1 MARCVLHDRAY
12 GSDGGGL
19 MDVRLKTMPYE
30 IDGHKL
36 TLSCNMDVLAELQ
49 AQDSN
54 LGQLLDGDRSM
65 RNYLRLMAAMINS
78 ELRRQGVDAAYTDGD
93 LGRRISFR
101 EFRRT
106 SGDVFGLLVSS
117 VIDPDAPEEAAQPE
131 ENAPEENEKNAVTSG
146 DDRTASTSPGT

>member
-1 MARCVLHDRAY
+1 M
-12 GSDGGGL
+12 

-49 AQDSN
+49 TQDSN

-78 ELRRQGVDAAYTDGD
+78 ELRRQGVDAAYTDGE

-101 EFRRT
+101 EFRQNNHA
-106 SGDVFGLLVSS
+106 VFGMLVSS
-117 VIDPDAPEEAAQPE
+117 VVTDDPEEAEPKTEQLEAEPKTEQPE
-131 ENAPEENEKNAVTSG
+131 AGEKNAVTSKG
-146 DDRTASTSPGT
+146 DGTASTLPGT

>member
-1 MARCVLHDRAY
+1 
-12 GSDGGGL
+12 

-54 LGQLLDGDRSM
+54 LKQLLDDDRSM

-78 ELRRQGVDAAYTDGD
+78 ELRHQGVDAAYTDGE

-101 EFRRT
+101 EFRQNNLA
-106 SGDVFGLLVSS
+106 VFSMLVSS
-117 VIDPDAPEEAAQPE
+117 VVADDPEEAEPKTEQLEAEPKTEQPE
-131 ENAPEENEKNAVTSG
+131 ADEKNAVTSKG
-146 DDRTASTSPGT
+146 DGTASTLPGT

>member
-1 MARCVLHDRAY
+1 M
-12 GSDGGGL
+12 

-54 LGQLLDGDRSM
+54 LVQLLDGDRSM

-78 ELRRQGVDAAYTDGD
+78 ELRRQGVDASYTDGD

-101 EFRRT
+101 EFRKNNHA
-106 SGDVFGLLVSS
+106 VFAMLVSA
-117 VIDPDAPEEAAQPE
+117 VIFDDPEEAEPKTEEAEPKTEQPE
-131 ENAPEENEKNAVTSG
+131 ADEKNAVTSK
-146 DDRTASTSPGT
+146 DDGTASTLPGT

>member
-1 MARCVLHDRAY
+1 
-12 GSDGGGL
+12 

-54 LGQLLDGDRSM
+54 LKQLLDDDRSM

-78 ELRRQGVDAAYTDGD
+78 ELRHQGVDAAYTDGE

-101 EFRRT
+101 EFRQNNHA
-106 SGDVFGLLVSS
+106 VFGMLVSS
-117 VIDPDAPEEAAQPE
+117 VVTDDPEEAEPKTEQLEAEPKTEQPE
-131 ENAPEENEKNAVTSG
+131 ADEKNAVTSK
-146 DDRTASTSPGT
+146 DDGTASTLPGT

>member
-1 MARCVLHDRAY
+1 M
-12 GSDGGGL
+12 

-54 LGQLLDGDRSM
+54 LKQLLDDDRSM

-78 ELRRQGVDAAYTDGD
+78 ELRHQGVDAAYTDGE

-101 EFRRT
+101 EFRQNNLA
-106 SGDVFGLLVSS
+106 VFSMLVSS
-117 VIDPDAPEEAAQPE
+117 VVADDPEEAEPKTEQLEAEPKTEQPE
-131 ENAPEENEKNAVTSG
+131 ADEKNAVTSKG
-146 DDRTASTSPGT
+146 DGTASTLPGT

>member
-1 MARCVLHDRAY
+1 M
-12 GSDGGGL
+12 

-54 LGQLLDGDRSM
+54 LVQLLDGDRSM

-78 ELRRQGVDAAYTDGD
+78 ELRRQGVDATYTDGD

-101 EFRRT
+101 EFRKNNHA
-106 SGDVFGLLVSS
+106 VFAMLVSA
-117 VIDPDAPEEAAQPE
+117 VIVDDPEEAEPKTEQPE
-131 ENAPEENEKNAVTSG
+131 ADEKNAVTSK
-146 DDRTASTSPGT
+146 DDGAASTLPGT

>member
-101 EFRRT
+101 EFRKNNHA
-106 SGDVFGLLVSS
+106 VFAMLVSA
-117 VIDPDAPEEAAQPE
+117 VIVDDPEEAEPKTEQPE
-131 ENAPEENEKNAVTSG
+131 ADEKNAVTSK
-146 DDRTASTSPGT
+146 DDGTASTLPGT

>member
-1 MARCVLHDRAY
+1 M
-12 GSDGGGL
+12 

-54 LGQLLDGDRSM
+54 LKQLLDDDRSM

-78 ELRRQGVDAAYTDGD
+78 ELRHQGVDAAYTDGE

-101 EFRRT
+101 EFRQNNLA
-106 SGDVFGLLVSS
+106 VFSMLVSS
-117 VIDPDAPEEAAQPE
+117 VVTDDPEEAEPKTEQPE
-131 ENAPEENEKNAVTSG
+131 ADEKNAVTSK
-146 DDRTASTSPGT
+146 DDGAASTLPGT

>member
-1 MARCVLHDRAY
+1 MDRRVLHDRAY

-93 LGRRISFR
+93 LGRRIGFR

>member
-1 MARCVLHDRAY
+1 M
-12 GSDGGGL
+12 

-54 LGQLLDGDRSM
+54 LGQLLDDDRSM

-78 ELRRQGVDAAYTDGD
+78 ELRRQGVDATYTDGD

-101 EFRRT
+101 EFRKNNHA
-106 SGDVFGLLVSS
+106 VFAMLVSA
-117 VIDPDAPEEAAQPE
+117 VIVDDPEEAEPKTEQPE
-131 ENAPEENEKNAVTSG
+131 ADEKNAVTSK
-146 DDRTASTSPGT
+146 DDGAASTLPGT

>member
-1 MARCVLHDRAY
+1 M
-12 GSDGGGL
+12 

-49 AQDSN
+49 AQDDD
-54 LGQLLDGDRSM
+54 LGQLLESRRSM

-101 EFRRT
+101 EFRKNNHA
-106 SGDVFGLLVSS
+106 VFAMLVSA
-117 VIDPDAPEEAAQPE
+117 VIVDDPEEAEPKTEQPE
-131 ENAPEENEKNAVTSG
+131 ADEKNAVTSK
-146 DDRTASTSPGT
+146 DDGAASTLPGT

>member
-1 MARCVLHDRAY
+1 
-12 GSDGGGL
+12 

-54 LGQLLDGDRSM
+54 LEQLLDDDRSI
-65 RNYLRLMAAMINS
+65 RNYLRLLAAMINS
-78 ELRRQGVDAAYTDGD
+78 ELRHQGVDAAYTDGD

-101 EFRRT
+101 EFQKNNHA
-106 SGDVFGLLVSS
+106 VFAMLVSS
-117 VIDPDAPEEAAQPE
+117 VIFDDPEEAEPKTEQPE
-131 ENAPEENEKNAVTSG
+131 ADEKNAVTSE

>member
-1 MARCVLHDRAY
+1 M
-12 GSDGGGL
+12 

-54 LGQLLDGDRSM
+54 LRQLLDGDRSM

-78 ELRRQGVDAAYTDGD
+78 ELRRQGVDASYTDGD

-101 EFRRT
+101 EFRKNNHA
-106 SGDVFGLLVSS
+106 VFAMLVSA
-117 VIDPDAPEEAAQPE
+117 VIVDDPEEAEPKTEQPE
-131 ENAPEENEKNAVTSG
+131 ADEKNAVTSK
-146 DDRTASTSPGT
+146 DDGAASTLPGT